1 MMKVAKEWYVCSN
14 FYIEQIANQEVSD
27 LTICLIINTES
38 LKLVL
43 VLNVSSL
50 LSVQI
55 WTWDCRREC
64 PKEVK
69 VNTNARG
76 KFKFKMQ
83 GWKHMG

>member
-1 MMKVAKEWYVCSN
+1 MTVAKEWYVCSN
-14 FYIEQIANQEVSD
+14 FYIKQIAVSD

-55 WTWDCRREC
+55 WTRDCRRKC
-64 PKEVK
+64 PMEVR

-83 GWKHMG
+83 GWKHMS